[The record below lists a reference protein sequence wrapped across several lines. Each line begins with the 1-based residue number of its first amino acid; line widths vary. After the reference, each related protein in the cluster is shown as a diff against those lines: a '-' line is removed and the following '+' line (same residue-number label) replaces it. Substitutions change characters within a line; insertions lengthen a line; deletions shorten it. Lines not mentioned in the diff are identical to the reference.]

1 MDGGGAF
8 VKSVLLI
15 GLGNVAV
22 GYDAADASSAKV
34 LSHARA
40 FSRHPGFR
48 LAGGV
53 DPNGDCRS
61 RFEAGYGV
69 PTYADI
75 TTAMRELSPNV
86 VVVATPTALHLST
99 VSAVFLAGRPQ
110 AMLCE
115 KPLAYKLNEAREIV
129 VACSRHDC
137 ALYLNFFRRVEPG
150 VDEIRTRLIDGRIG
164 TPVKGVVWY
173 SKGLFNSG
181 IHFLDLLQNLLGEVT
196 SARVLAPG
204 RLWQGNDPEPDVEV
218 TFAAGRVIFLA
229 ARAEDFFHNA
239 FELIAPNGRLYYEL
253 GGARI
258 VWQGIENDPRFPG
271 YIRLGERCENL
282 LADFDRIQWYVVEQM
297 AAALDGRPTNLCNGA
312 EALRT
317 QEILDSIKEK
327 S

>member
-1 MDGGGAF
+1 M
-8 VKSVLLI
+8 KSVLLI

-22 GYDAADASSAKV
+22 GYDAADASSPKV

-53 DPNGDCRS
+53 DPNGDCRR
-61 RFEAGYGV
+61 RFADGYGA

-75 TTAMRELSPNV
+75 ATATGELSPDV
-86 VVVATPTALHLST
+86 VVVATPTALHLET
-99 VSAVFLAGRPQ
+99 VNAVFAAGQPQ

-115 KPLAYKLNEAREIV
+115 KPLAYDLGAAREIV
-129 VACSRHDC
+129 AACSRHDC
-137 ALYLNFFRRVEPG
+137 ALYLNFFRRAEPG
-150 VDEIRTRLIDGRIG
+150 VAEIRARLIDGQIG

-173 SKGLFNSG
+173 SRGLFNSG
-181 IHFLDLLQNLLGEVT
+181 VHFLDLLQNLLGEVT

-204 RLWQGNDPEPDVEV
+204 RLWQGNDPEPDMEV

-229 ARAEDFFHNA
+229 ARAEEFFHNA
-239 FELIAPNGRLYYEL
+239 IELIAPNGRLRYEF

-258 VWQGIENDPRFPG
+258 VWQGIEDDPRFPG
-271 YIRLGERCENL
+271 YIRLDERCETL
-282 LADFDRIQWYVVEQM
+282 PADFDRIQWHVAEQL
-297 AAALDGRPTNLCNGA
+297 AAALDGRPTPLCTGI

-317 QEILDSIKEK
+317 QEILDIIKEK

>member
-1 MDGGGAF
+1 M
-8 VKSVLLI
+8 KSVLLI

-22 GYDAADASSAKV
+22 GYDTADASSARV

-40 FSRHPGFR
+40 FSRHPGFH

-53 DPNGDCRS
+53 DPNGDCRR
-61 RFEAGYGV
+61 RFWDGYGA

-75 TTAMRELSPNV
+75 ATAMGELSPDV
-86 VVVATPTALHLST
+86 VVVATPTALHLET
-99 VSAVFLAGRPQ
+99 VNAVFAAVQPQ

-115 KPLAYKLNEAREIV
+115 KPLAYDLGEARQIV
-129 VACSRHDC
+129 AACSRHDC
-137 ALYLNFFRRVEPG
+137 ALYLNFFRRAEPG
-150 VDEIRTRLIDGRIG
+150 VAEIRSRLIDGQIG

-181 IHFLDLLQNLLGEVT
+181 VHFLDLLQNLLGEVT

-204 RLWQGNDPEPDVEV
+204 RLWQGNDPEPDLEV

-229 ARAEDFFHNA
+229 ARAEEFFHNA
-239 FELIAPNGRLYYEL
+239 VELIAPNGRLRYEL

-258 VWQGIENDPRFPG
+258 VWQGIEDDPRFPG
-271 YIRLGERCENL
+271 YIRLGERCETL
-282 LADFDRIQWYVVEQM
+282 PADFDRIQWHVAEQL
-297 AAALDGRPTNLCNGA
+297 AAALDGRPTPLCTGI

-317 QEILDSIKEK
+317 QEILDIIKEK

>member
-1 MDGGGAF
+1 M
-8 VKSVLLI
+8 KSVLLI
-15 GLGNVAV
+15 GLGNVSV
-22 GYDAADASSAKV
+22 GYDATDPASAKV

-40 FSRHPGFR
+40 FARHPAFA

-53 DPNGDCRS
+53 DLDAACRS
-61 RFEAGYGV
+61 RFEASYGV
-69 PTYADI
+69 PAYAVI
-75 TTAMRELSPNV
+75 ATAMRELTPEV
-86 VVVATPTALHLST
+86 VVVATPTPLHLAT
-99 VSAVFLAGRPQ
+99 VEAVFAAGRPR
-110 AMLCE
+110 ALLCE
-115 KPLAYKLNEAREIV
+115 KPLAYEMEQAREIV
-129 VACSRHDC
+129 AACRRHDC
-137 ALYLNFFRRVEPG
+137 ALYLNFFRRAEPG
-150 VDEIRTRLIDGRIG
+150 VAEIRARLIDGRIG

-181 IHFLDLLQNLLGEVT
+181 VHFLDLLQNLLGEVT

-239 FELIAPNGRLYYEL
+239 VELIAPNGRLRYEL

-258 VWQGIENDPRFPG
+258 VWQGIEDDPRFPG
-271 YIRLGERCENL
+271 YIRLGERCETL
-282 LADFDRIQWYVVEQM
+282 PADFDRIQWHVAEQL
-297 AAALDGRPTNLCNGA
+297 AAALDGRPTPLCTGI

-317 QEILDSIKEK
+317 QEILDIIKEK